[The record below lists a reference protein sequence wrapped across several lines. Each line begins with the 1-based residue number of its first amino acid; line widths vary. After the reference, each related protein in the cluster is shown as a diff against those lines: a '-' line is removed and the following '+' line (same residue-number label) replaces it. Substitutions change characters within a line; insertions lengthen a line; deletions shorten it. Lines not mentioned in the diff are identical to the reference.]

1 MSPERE
7 IGGFIQS
14 PDWPKMGPSM
24 LIASCLILAVRTAKW
39 APRESGDTTSDR
51 DLEVEVDN
59 ALVLANRVF
68 GALLARHPSLFPHT
82 REPWFQPSDEDVPK

>member
-1 MSPERE
+1 MSSERE

-39 APRESGDTTSDR
+39 PPRASGETTSDR
-51 DLEVEVDN
+51 DLDTEVDN
-59 ALVLANRVF
+59 AIHLASRVLGVLVS
-68 GALLARHPSLFPHT
+68 RHEVLFPHISK
-82 REPWFQPSDEDVPK
+82 PWFMPDEEDIPK

>member
-1 MSPERE
+1 MASERE

-39 APRESGDTTSDR
+39 APRAFGETTSDR
-51 DLEVEVDN
+51 DLDVEVDN
-59 ALVLANRVF
+59 AILLAGRVF
-68 GALLARHPSLFPHT
+68 GALVGRHETLFPKK
-82 REPWFQPSDEDVPK
+82 REAWFMPNDEDVPK